1 MSVPPSA
8 AQPDASALPWRDQFA
23 QVALVVLVTATFS
36 RQFWRTD
43 ALLLLAS
50 AALIVYVGAVWLRVS
65 RQARVFVVVAVC
77 ACVLVFVSTDE
88 AGRVLRDGF
97 AQSVQ
102 FATLLAA
109 LATLRLP
116 MRRSALITR
125 AAAWLVACPPRG
137 RHVAITFGS
146 HLLSL
151 MFSFGVV
158 PMMGEMLHRA
168 GLDARSSATARHML
182 IGVIR
187 GLALTTAWS
196 PMAISFAIVSTALP
210 SLQPLAFVATGLIA
224 AALLLGADCALH
236 RPANVADESPATL
249 GGGDARALVIILGM
263 VVALFAATFSLYELS
278 GWSFMMCAAVALPCF
293 SLLWLLAMRRSGKE
307 GVTPSRSSIAE
318 FFAVLTETRSETFIF
333 SASTFIGQSIVA
345 LALAF
350 VPAGAYGSGVSPL
363 WMAVLCLWSIPLVA
377 AVSIAP
383 TIVVLMWAQA
393 IAHTGMGAATPLT
406 FALAMTLG
414 WSLAIC
420 ASPVSATL
428 LITGS
433 ITGIA
438 PREIAL
444 RWNLGFVVACSG
456 AASLMLV
463 ALYALGL

>member
-1 MSVPPSA
+1 MSAPPPTA
-8 AQPDASALPWRDQFA
+8 PHAPPIPWRDLLA
-23 QVALVVLVTATFS
+23 QGALVVLVVATFA
-36 RQFWRTD
+36 RQFWRAD
-43 ALLLLAS
+43 ALLWLAS
-50 AALIVYVGAVWLRVS
+50 AALIVYAAAVWSRVS

-77 ACVLVFVSTDE
+77 ACVPVLLATEES
-88 AGRVLRDGF
+88 GRVLRQGF

-137 RHVAITFGS
+137 RYTAITFGS

-158 PMMGEMLHRA
+158 PMMGEMLRRS
-168 GLDARSSATARHML
+168 GLDARRSATARHML

-210 SLQPLAFVATGLIA
+210 SLQPLAFVATGMVA
-224 AALLLGADCALH
+224 AALLLGADCVLH
-236 RPANVADESPATL
+236 RPATATEAPAVAPG
-249 GGGDARALVIILGM
+249 GGGDALALLIILGM
-263 VVALFAATFSLYELS
+263 ATSLFLATFALYELS
-278 GWSFMMCAAVALPCF
+278 GWGFMMCAAAVLPCF
-293 SLLWLLAMRRSGKE
+293 SLLWLLAIRGGGA
-307 GVTPSRSSIAE
+307 GVMPSRSSPAE

-333 SASTFIGQSIVA
+333 SASTFIGQAIVT

-350 VPAGAYGSGVSPL
+350 APAWMAGAGISPL
-363 WMAVLCLWSIPLVA
+363 WMALLCLWSIPLVA

-383 TIVVLMWAQA
+383 TILVLIWAQA
-393 IAHTGMGAATPLT
+393 IAHTGMGTATPLT
-406 FALAMTLG
+406 FAMAMTLG

-420 ASPVSATL
+420 VSPVSATL

-438 PREIAL
+438 PREIAM
-444 RWNLGFVVACSG
+444 RWNLGFVAACTV
-456 AASLMLV
+456 AASLMLLT
-463 ALYALGL
+463 LYALGL